1 MSHHSRWPLPGPGL
15 GPNPGR
21 NLLTDRRHM
30 SPGCHVSSSS
40 SSGGGSSHDGALK
53 LLSSCGLSPADL
65 ALLAELPEDVLT
77 VESLP
82 HVLRQLKGQS
92 GTVQAFPPDVS
103 ASSSYPHSCMWRP
116 PGGPAPRDP
125 QKPFSQ
131 LLHFRADQVKPSPL
145 LPDQNRRG
153 SLQSPSY
160 AADHRFGPG
169 FRERGLA
176 GPAGP
181 AAGPGPAQGG
191 RKRIWT
197 PGLPNL
203 DYRPAPPPEV
213 YHHERLHQGAPPSSR
228 VQSASAT
235 PSSKEALDF
244 HGTPPLAFPYSCALC
259 DITVMSERVS
269 APGSGVRVGGAF
281 GVCGRGVF
289 LWWSAAQVLPVCVS
303 GLGRTRQHPSSR
315 RRTAPAA
322 AAVRPSRTRT
332 RTRSRSRSRGFSDHV
347 CSSPAGFLTGT
358 VAWSRSAGQ

>member
-1 MSHHSRWPLPGPGL
+1 
-15 GPNPGR
+15 
-21 NLLTDRRHM
+21 M
-30 SPGCHVSSSS
+30 SPGCLVSSSS
-40 SSGGGSSHDGALK
+40 SSGGGSSHIGALK
-53 LLSSCGLSPADL
+53 LLSSCGLGPAD
-65 ALLAELPEDVLT
+65 LAELPEDVLT

-125 QKPFSQ
+125 HKPFSQ
-131 LLHFRADQVKPSPL
+131 LLHFRPDQVKPSPL

-169 FRERGLA
+169 FRERG
-176 GPAGP
+176 PAGP
-181 AAGPGPAQGG
+181 AAGPGPAQAG
-191 RKRIWT
+191 RKRIRS
-197 PGLPNL
+197 PGLPDL
-203 DYRPAPPPEV
+203 DNRPAPPPEV
-213 YHHERLHQGAPPSSR
+213 YHHERLHQGAPPSSQ

-244 HGTPPLAFPYSCALC
+244 HGTPPLPFPYSCALC

-269 APGSGVRVGGAF
+269 APGSGVRVGGAS

-289 LWWSAAQVLPVCVS
+289 LWWSAEQMLPVCVS

-322 AAVRPSRTRT
+322 AAVRPSRSRT
-332 RTRSRSRSRGFSDHV
+332 RGFSDHV

-358 VAWSRSAGQ
+358 VAWSRPAGQ